1 MNRWQSEP
9 IRARRAGSNALDVY
23 CGDSLDGN
31 ESQMGFLLSA
41 KNIATTSARD
51 WIALQLGVLIVS
63 FLLIYNPYLYINTE
77 NLR

>member
-1 MNRWQSEP
+1 MRSTFTAETRW
-9 IRARRAGSNALDVY
+9 
-23 CGDSLDGN
+23 N

-51 WIALQLGVLIVS
+51 WIALQLGVPIVS